1 MKTGVFLT
9 STAACLSLMFALV
22 LQPVLAQDPEAEDTP
37 PLYENLGSFSRD
49 VTTDSGRAQAYFDQG
64 MRLTYSFARS
74 EAARSFR
81 KARQIDPDCAMCYW
95 GEAWALGPYQNNP
108 GGVGDY
114 EEAVAASRRAM
125 ERVENTRPW
134 ERALIEAM
142 VERYPDSGNGKADT
156 EAYARAMADAASAH
170 EGDLELGTL
179 YAESLIMY
187 RPWNLYQE
195 DGEPYPET
203 RTAIEVMEQLLE
215 IDISHPG
222 ACHIYIHV
230 VEAWKPERA
239 EDCADLLA
247 ESVPGV
253 AHMQHMPSHIYVQVG
268 RYGDAVR
275 SNLDAVRVARA
286 AEYDE
291 GFVVYPGHNLAML
304 VFTAW
309 LDGQSGVALSAARD
323 VAEGVPGGAYTY
335 DLQLAR
341 FGRWNELLARPSEPE
356 QALQKAFTYFAR
368 GLAHLRT
375 GSPDT
380 ASELLQTIRM
390 IREET
395 PEDATYTFFGFSQR
409 DLLGIAENILAGEIL
424 AAERQYEEAEAAL
437 RQAIALE
444 DGLPYSEPEPWPI
457 PARHVLG
464 AALLEADQPEKAE
477 TVYRESLE
485 VHPDNGW
492 SLKGLAQSLEA
503 QGKESQAREA
513 ERAFDRAW
521 RRADV
526 WLPASR
532 F

>member
-1 MKTGVFLT
+1 MKAGVLLT
-9 STAACLSLMFALV
+9 SAAACLSLMFALV

-49 VTTDSGRAQAYFDQG
+49 VTTDSERAQAYFDQG
-64 MRLTYSFARS
+64 MRLAYSFARS

-108 GGVGDY
+108 G
-114 EEAVAASRRAM
+114 
-125 ERVENTRPW
+125 
-134 ERALIEAM
+134 
-142 VERYPDSGNGKADT
+142 
-156 EAYARAMADAASAH
+156 
-170 EGDLELGTL
+170 
-179 YAESLIMY
+179 
-187 RPWNLYQE
+187 
-195 DGEPYPET
+195 
-203 RTAIEVMEQLLE
+203 
-215 IDISHPG
+215 

-230 VEAWKPERA
+230 IEAWKPERA

-286 AEYDE
+286 AEYNE

-323 VAEGVPGGAYTY
+323 VADAMHGGTYTY

-341 FGRWNELLARPSEPE
+341 FGRWDELLARSSEPE
-356 QALQKAFTYFAR
+356 LALQKAFTHFAR

-380 ASELLQTIRM
+380 ASEHLETIRM
-390 IREET
+390 IRKET

-464 AALLEADQPEKAE
+464 TALLEADQPEKAE

-503 QGKESQAREA
+503 QGKKTQARET

-526 WLPASR
+526 WFPASR